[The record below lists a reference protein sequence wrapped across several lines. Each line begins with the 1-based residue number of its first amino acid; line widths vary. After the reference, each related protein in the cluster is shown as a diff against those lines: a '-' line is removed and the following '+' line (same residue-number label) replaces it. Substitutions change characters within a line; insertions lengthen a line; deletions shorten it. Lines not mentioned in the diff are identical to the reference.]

1 MKSDVTCYAKA
12 YQPAVDDLDSR
23 AKPTHLLTL
32 REEILLFSSVQLLYV
47 AEL

>member
-1 MKSDVTCYAKA
+1 MVFMPRHTG
-12 YQPAVDDLDSR
+12 PTR

-32 REEILLFSSVQLLYV
+32 REGILLFSSVQLLYV